1 MKNFAAIVIALFLS
15 TPLIAQRLSRVEISE
30 TGNISKLS
38 VELDEQVIL
47 NLSPSG
53 DILDM
58 GIDIYKGRTDR
69 MQERMEPYTGRVVN
83 YTQMDNEAFAGKIRY
98 IGQKMITYYASY
110 DDADL
115 VGKIKSI
122 GNIQF
127 EYFNRYDEESL
138 RGKIKSIG
146 SDRIVY
152 YSSFDPSF
160 GGKVKMIGPVQLT
173 YYSNF
178 DDKAI
183 KGKIKSVG
191 SFNFTYY
198 TSYDRKELVGNMRNG
213 WRINYVNGIKFLI
226 GR

>member
-1 MKNFAAIVIALFLS
+1 MKKLFVFIVGCTLS
-15 TPLIAQRLSRVEISE
+15 LPLLAQRISRVEMSE
-30 TGNISKLS
+30 TGILSKLS
-38 VELDEQVIL
+38 IELDEQVIL
-47 NLSPSG
+47 NLTPTG
-53 DILDM
+53 DIIDY

-83 YTQMDNEAFAGKIRY
+83 YTNLDNEAFAGKIRY

-122 GNIQF
+122 GSTTF
-127 EYFNRYDEESL
+127 EYYNRYDEESL

-146 SDRIVY
+146 SDRIIY

-160 GGKVKMIGPVQLT
+160 GGKLKSIGAVQLT

-183 KGKIKSVG
+183 KGKIKSIG
-191 SFNFTYY
+191 QSQFSYY
-198 TSYDRKELVGNMRNG
+198 TSFDRKELVGNMRNG
-213 WRINYVNGIKFLI
+213 WRINYVNTIKFLI
-226 GR
+226 SR